1 MSLSRIGYLL
11 AAFALCWSTYYYL
24 TNDKQSASQ
33 VSPSLEQP
41 MFSGKNL
48 NNTSYDESG
57 VRSYVITSLSL
68 DYYAKSG
75 DTVFNKPVLKV
86 FKEGS
91 IQEWEITAK
100 TGVLDKDHILTLTN
114 DVVVK
119 NLLPESG
126 FDTLNTLDMS
136 IRLDNRDFWADN
148 QVIIYGPQFETIG
161 QAMKGNFADHSAT
174 LYKSVQGRYETLT
187 P

>member
-11 AAFALCWSTYYYL
+11 AAFTLCWSTYYYL

-41 MFSGKNL
+41 MFSGKHL

-75 DTVFNKPVLKV
+75 DTVFNQPVLKV
-86 FKEGS
+86 FKAGS

-100 TGVLDKDHILTLTN
+100 TGVLNKDHVLTLT
-114 DVVVK
+114 
-119 NLLPESG
+119 
-126 FDTLNTLDMS
+126 TT
-136 IRLDNRDFWADN
+136 
-148 QVIIYGPQFETIG
+148 
-161 QAMKGNFADHSAT
+161 
-174 LYKSVQGRYETLT
+174 
-187 P
+187 